1 MAAGVDNMAIIEIEE
16 LPNGSFSVN
25 VPDDGDCFYHAVLL
39 SLQILY
45 PELKFGDEAVK
56 DIDIKKF
63 KTYLIQLA
71 TDTPDIPVEILRS
84 LTEQHCWAGFDTIRW
99 MVDNLN
105 FNIDVYNISQEKINI
120 NRFLN
125 RPNTKTIRL
134 IFTGNH
140 YMSFF
145 LGDSSIKVDEARLDT
160 LNTIQTMEKRVDFKK
175 IKEDDKASLKLAR
188 RLEEAEAEARRRAEE
203 AEARRRAEAEARRRA
218 EEAEARRRAEAEARR
233 RAEEAEARRRAEAR
247 RNEEATTAFE
257 ILKAL
262 KKAYDIKEPTPRG
275 ILDKLKEDIDI
286 SELERKLREG
296 GYLSKYYVKYLK
308 YKSKYLALK
317 KLNIH

>member
-218 EEAEARRRAEAEARR
+218 EEAEARRRAEA
-233 RAEEAEARRRAEAR
+233 R